1 MGLFDRE
8 FGDAP
13 DPRSEL
19 GPARPDRLTIW
30 PVEGDRFGIDVEY
43 RGAAARAKAERVVD
57 GLSEAGVRG
66 KLEQFAERE
75 WRVRVGPVARDDM
88 LAVVNG
94 FIW

>member
-1 MGLFDRE
+1 MGLFDRD

-13 DPRSEL
+13 DPRREL

-43 RGAAARAKAERVVD
+43 RGAAGHAKAMRVVD
-57 GLSEAGVRG
+57 ALTQAGVAG
-66 KLEQFAERE
+66 KLRQGLEGE
-75 WRVRVGPVARDDM
+75 WIVRVGPVEREDM

>member
-1 MGLFDRE
+1 MGLFDRD
-8 FGDAP
+8 FGEAP

-43 RGAAARAKAERVVD
+43 TGAGGYSKAMRVVD
-57 GLSEAGVRG
+57 ALADAGVRG
-66 KLEQFAERE
+66 KLEQGVERE
-75 WRVRVGPVARDDM
+75 WRVRVGPVEREDL